1 MRRSEGEESDWR
13 KGENDYRRSIMRM
26 KKRGK
31 EKRKEERKKEEE
43 REEER
48 MS

>member
-1 MRRSEGEESDWR
+1 VRRSEGEESDWR

-31 EKRKEERKKEEE
+31 EKRKGRRKRRGK
-43 REEER
+43 RR
-48 MS
+48 G